1 MRLLPW
7 DYGVR
12 NLLRRPLRT
21 GLTALGLT
29 LVVFLL
35 LLVISFL
42 RGLDTSL
49 VNSGDE
55 QVAMVHSIAAAD
67 NLENSSISDQ
77 LPMLIRAELSEVV
90 LQHSD
95 VQALSPE
102 FLATS
107 TIRPA
112 SNQNTA
118 QLALFRGVRPEVFL
132 VRRKAFL
139 TSGQF
144 PKSGEVLVGRLA
156 SAKLGVTP
164 EELAVGRTLTVE
176 GKTWRISG
184 HFAAPGTMLEA
195 EIWCPLD
202 DLKQQMKRPNDLSL
216 VALRLN
222 PQGQRKEQVDQ
233 LDYFCR
239 FRHRDLELGASLETE
254 YYSSLQRHYRPLRSL
269 AWLMVILVS
278 IAGACGAVNTMYAA
292 VAGRIREFA
301 ALQAV
306 GFSRRA
312 ISLSLL
318 QESVLLAA
326 LATLSATGLAV
337 LLLQG
342 MAIRFTMGA
351 FALQIDHLALLI
363 GCGAGLGLGIV
374 GAIPPAIRAFRMPIA
389 VALKAV

>member
-21 GLTALGLT
+21 ALTALGLM

-35 LLVISFL
+35 LLVVSFV

-49 VNSGDE
+49 QNSGDE
-55 QVAMVHSIAAAD
+55 QVAMIHSIAAAD

-77 LPMLIRAELSEVV
+77 VPMLIRAELSEVV
-90 LQHSD
+90 MQREETP
-95 VQALSPE
+95 ALSPE
-102 FLATS
+102 FLTTS

-112 SNQNTA
+112 DEHGAA

-132 VRRKAFL
+132 VRRKAYL
-139 TSGQF
+139 TGGRF
-144 PKSGEVLVGRLA
+144 PKAGEILVGRLA
-156 SAKLGVTP
+156 AAKLGVPTDD
-164 EELAVGRTLTVE
+164 LAVGKTLAVE
-176 GKTWRISG
+176 GVAWTISG
-184 HFAAPGTMLEA
+184 HFAAPGTLLEA

-202 DLKQQMKRPNDLSL
+202 DLKQQMKRPNDVSL
-216 VALRLN
+216 VAFRLN
-222 PQGQRKEQVDQ
+222 PQGNRKEQFDQ
-233 LDYFCR
+233 LDYFTR
-239 FRHRDLELGASLETE
+239 VRHRDLEIGASAETE
-254 YYSSLQRHYRPLRSL
+254 YYSSLQQHYGPLRGL
-269 AWLMVILVS
+269 AWLLVVLVS
-278 IAGACGAVNTMYAA
+278 VAGACGAINTMYAA
-292 VAGRIREFA
+292 VAGRVREFA

-312 ISLSLL
+312 IGLSLL

-326 LATLSATGLAV
+326 LATLVATGLAM

-351 FALQIDHLALLI
+351 FALQLDHLALLI
-363 GCGAGLGLGIV
+363 GCGAGVGLGVV
-374 GAIPPAIRAFRMPIA
+374 GAVPPALRAFRLPIA